1 MLLDRHHQSL
11 WHQVGRVGLED
22 QEDLVEQGGNMARIE
37 DMAWE
42 DKASG
47 GKDVAV
53 VVGKVVEG
61 NEN

>member
-1 MLLDRHHQSL
+1 M
-11 WHQVGRVGLED
+11 GLED